1 MVPRS
6 FGKNPSSSRQPLFS
20 FFPSS
25 TTVVIFLDLFFLS
38 FVYTPYIEW
47 CLIHLSRS
55 LSLSSCDTPWLHPPP
70 PPPPPLR
77 HPSCFSSVL
86 STRRPLC
93 FYYFVDRRT
102 SEKET
107 IPKDKKTKKKKKKAN
122 HQYPTT
128 VNGSP
133 PPAERRPI
141 TSATPLARKQTH
153 KSNNTSRGAWN
164 SNMKVAIW

>member
-70 PPPPPLR
+70 PPPPPR

-107 IPKDKKTKKKKKKAN
+107 IPKDKKTKKKKKK
-122 HQYPTT
+122 
-128 VNGSP
+128 
-133 PPAERRPI
+133 
-141 TSATPLARKQTH
+141 KQTINIPLQSTDH
-153 KSNNTSRGAWN
+153 HPRRNDVPSPLPHHSLGNKHTKATTHLEGLGI
-164 SNMKVAIW
+164 VI

>member
-70 PPPPPLR
+70 PPPPPR

-107 IPKDKKTKKKKKKAN
+107 IPKDKKTKKKKKKQTINIPLQSTDHHPRRNDVPSPLPHHSLGNKHTKA
-122 HQYPTT
+122 TT
-128 VNGSP
+128 HLEGLGIV
-133 PPAERRPI
+133 I
-141 TSATPLARKQTH
+141 
-153 KSNNTSRGAWN
+153 
-164 SNMKVAIW
+164 